1 MDEGINTPPVEAA
14 PATPAVEAAPEGANG
29 PEQASVSPE
38 RSVERSPERVE
49 TSPQASQAVVL
60 PAVVPPV
67 VADDAATG
75 IKLKDDDDKADMP
88 LVAEDVDVIEMEWVN
103 KAKKIINE
111 TKEDPH
117 AQEQEVERLQREYLK
132 KRYGKE
138 IKASG

>member
-14 PATPAVEAAPEGANG
+14 PPAPAIESTPEGSGG
-29 PEQASVSPE
+29 PEQAPPTPEKAVERAPE
-38 RSVERSPERVE
+38 RAE
-49 TSPQASQAVVL
+49 TSPQAGQAVVL
-60 PAVVPPV
+60 PPVVPPV
-67 VADDAATG
+67 MADDQTTDGQAR
-75 IKLKDDDDKADMP
+75 DDDAKSDMP

-111 TKEDPH
+111 TKDDPH
-117 AQEQEVERLQREYLK
+117 TQEKEVERLQREYLK